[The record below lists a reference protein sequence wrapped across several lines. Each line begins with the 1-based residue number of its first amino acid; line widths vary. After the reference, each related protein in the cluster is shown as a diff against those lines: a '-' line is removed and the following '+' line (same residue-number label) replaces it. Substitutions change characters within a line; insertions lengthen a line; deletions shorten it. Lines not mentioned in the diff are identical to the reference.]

1 MKRVILKFRW
11 VVLVGFVAIILILLV
26 WPRKHSFVVNSRSS
40 GFALVAKGQLAQ
52 EWPISEA
59 VLCTR
64 KETGA
69 LASKG
74 TYCDGRRFNEKSLP
88 QTLVGLPSGTE
99 LQVTYDATQDLLF
112 LFARNAEGASL
123 RIDGEAID
131 GSATLIVPKPTA
143 SIAGA
148 LPLSGWLTIGEL
160 PVGGEARLL
169 SEGKFQIRGS
179 PVFQANAV
187 TLKEG
192 TFFPGD
198 KISVVGKSDKERV
211 EAIGHFVIDDR
222 RIELQFLTEPAHSQM
237 KIERLGAAPS
247 YISASWIDQLRND
260 PVLVLVSIILAL
272 ITTGLDLYQR
282 ASETFSTKRKP
293 PQKD

>member
-1 MKRVILKFRW
+1 MKRLILKYRW
-11 VVLVGFVAIILILLV
+11 VVLVGFVAILLGLLI
-26 WPRKHSFVVNSRSS
+26 WPRAHSFVVNTRSS
-40 GFALVAKGQLAQ
+40 GFALVTKGQLAQ

-64 KETGA
+64 KEAGA
-69 LASKG
+69 SASEG
-74 TYCDGRRFNEKSLP
+74 TYCDGRRFDEESLT
-88 QTLVGLPSGTE
+88 QTLVGFSSGTE

-123 RIDGEAID
+123 RIDGDAIE
-131 GSATLIVPKPTA
+131 GSATLIVPRPTA

-148 LPLSGWLTIGEL
+148 LPLSGWLAIGEL

-211 EAIGHFVIDDR
+211 EAIGHFLIDDGH
-222 RIELQFLTEPAHSQM
+222 IELQFLTEPARSQM

-272 ITTGLDLYQR
+272 ITTGLDLFQR
-282 ASETFSTKRKP
+282 ASDTLSAKRQPSKEE
-293 PQKD
+293 